1 MVPQALKGLK
11 VQVPQGPQCTKT
23 GVSRAS
29 KWYLKG
35 LSAPKLV
42 SQGSQSAGASRA
54 SVHQN
59 WCLKG
64 LKVVPQGPQCTK
76 TGVSRV
82 SKCRCLKG
90 LPSEIAFQVQNLI
103 SKGSSGLRK
112 SKKYFGS

>member
-54 SVHQN
+54 
-59 WCLKG
+59 CLLRSHFKSKI
-64 LKVVPQGPQCTK
+64 LYRRVVPDFENRKNISAHNDQAK
-76 TGVSRV
+76 A
-82 SKCRCLKG
+82 CLPRSHFKR
-90 LPSEIAFQVQNLI
+90 EA
-103 SKGSSGLRK
+103 SSPKLHIEG
-112 SKKYFGS
+112 